1 MNMVS
6 KSRKPRGDA
15 REIVAAAAKAGRVG
29 LPAFLLAVTLGA
41 CASTFSSLPTQ
52 LGGMPA
58 DAPQQPAA
66 PAAYPAVHDMPPPRP
81 DVVMTQDE
89 QKKAEAEL
97 MALRERQEREAGTF
111 PNTPPK
117 AAPNKAAKTTPKPAP
132 KTAPK
137 TAPKPPPEPL
147 NLAAKPNRD
156 QNADQNTDQKDQ

>member
-1 MNMVS
+1 MHMVS
-6 KSRKPRGDA
+6 ELRKARGCA
-15 REIVAAAAKAGRVG
+15 SEIVAAAAKAGRVA
-29 LPAFLLAVTLGA
+29 LPAFLLAGALSA

-81 DVVMTQDE
+81 DVVMTQEE

-117 AAPNKAAKTTPKPAP
+117 AAPNAAAN
-132 KTAPK
+132 TAPK
-137 TAPKPPPEPL
+137 
-147 NLAAKPNRD
+147 RD
-156 QNADQNTDQKDQ
+156 QQTGQNTDQKDQ

>member
-1 MNMVS
+1 MDMVS
-6 KSRKPRGDA
+6 ELRKARGGA
-15 REIVAAAAKAGRVG
+15 SEIVAAAAKAGRAA
-29 LPAFLLAVTLGA
+29 LPVFLLAVALGA

-52 LGGMPA
+52 VGGMPA

-81 DVVMTQDE
+81 DVVMTQEE

-117 AAPNKAAKTTPKPAP
+117 AAPNAAANAAPSAAP
-132 KTAPK
+132 K
-137 TAPKPPPEPL
+137 
-147 NLAAKPNRD
+147 RD
-156 QNADQNTDQKDQ
+156 QNAGQNTDQRDQ